1 MYIGDKVKNV
11 FIAMYSPCVSLIK
24 KLFVNAKI
32 IIDWFHIVNLFTN
45 YFNHTSHL
53 IIFIFLNAFILKL
66 VYYMMM
72 ILLIL
77 VLMLIRLKKNIWMVS
92 IFEGRY
98 WENGFELLTFHL
110 KYFKDKVSNII
121 NINRYLFLLSRI
133 Y

>member
-77 VLMLIRLKKNIWMVS
+77 VLMLIRLKKNI
-92 IFEGRY
+92 
-98 WENGFELLTFHL
+98 
-110 KYFKDKVSNII
+110 
-121 NINRYLFLLSRI
+121 
-133 Y
+133 